1 MPLCQ
6 NSPGNIFCSPGRI
19 CFLDHHPAF
28 AGFLIRSSFN
38 GKEYLLIFW
47 LPLLADGWPFPSEII
62 GTWDLQGERESSR
75 GMQLMHTLRCVFFFL
90 LYNEIVAKKHDWTS
104 LSGLP
109 YFPPSFIKGCWCYIY
124 LPFSQH
130 VKSLVPH
137 TCCVTAPLLHPHSLP
152 GKQVSLIV
160 VLKPIPWYCI
170 KEGVYGWN
178 FIKIPYPKSWVLP
191 HLCFSSCKQPVA
203 DKASKELRE
212 CFELVQSLL
221 RNKWLKTYAPK
232 SSSFVEKQNSAC
244 HFVL

>member
-1 MPLCQ
+1 MEK
-6 NSPGNIFCSPGRI
+6 NTCSY
-19 CFLDHHPAF
+19 F
-28 AGFLIRSSFN
+28 GFLSWQMVDLSPQRS
-38 GKEYLLIFW
+38 LV
-47 LPLLADGWPFPSEII
+47 P
-62 GTWDLQGERESSR
+62 GTCRVKGSPPEECSSCIHL
-75 GMQLMHTLRCVFFFL
+75 GVFFFFL

-130 VKSLVPH
+130 IKSLVPH